1 MDVLCQ
7 PLLIVV
13 IFGVVW
19 VIVYS
24 ELMTRNQKVIGRSST
39 DRS

>member
-24 ELMTRNQKVIGRSST
+24 ELATRKQKITG
-39 DRS
+39 